1 MTLKNAAGTAVTK
14 GAFTGSAGT
23 GSTAAGDAF
32 VTLSADVYEER
43 LLPGTTNSYGTWK
56 KWNAGQV
63 VQQSEIDL
71 AYPTA
76 TVASFSPST
85 ALSTSGGTT
94 ITATGTNLRGVTA
107 VTVGGTAA
115 TSVTVVNDTTVTF
128 VTPAKSAATYT
139 VVLTDD
145 AGAVTKTSAL
155 TFA

>member
-1 MTLKNAAGTAVTK
+1 MTLKNAAGTAVTL
-14 GAFTGSAGT
+14 GAFTSSDGPGFTDAN
-23 GSTAAGDAF
+23 DAF
-32 VTLSADVYEER
+32 ITLSADVYEDF
-43 LLPGTTNSYGTWK
+43 LLPGTTNTYGTRK

-63 VQQSEIDL
+63 IQKSERAL

-76 TVASFSPST
+76 TVTSFSPST
-85 ALSTSGGTT
+85 GLSTSGGTT
-94 ITATGTNLRGVTA
+94 VTATGTNLRGVTA

-115 TSVTVVNDTTVTF
+115 TSVTVVNDQTVTF

-145 AGAVTKTSAL
+145 AGTLTKLTAL